1 MGKLDSEIFLS
12 GGVVNNSN
20 YNVLITMK
28 DLQQILS
35 MRRSQIDRLSKVDS
49 RFPQKIHFGESRQSM
64 VRFHY
69 DDVMTYI
76 QNKRENCI
84 NGYYRGEEAIRPS

>member
-1 MGKLDSEIFLS
+1 MQKLDSEIVVG
-12 GGVVNNSN
+12 GGVVDNSN

-28 DLQQILS
+28 DLEQILS
-35 MRRSQIDRLSKVDS
+35 MSRSQIDRLSKTDS
-49 RFPQKIHFGESRQSM
+49 NFPQKIHFGESRQSM

-76 QNKRENCI
+76 LNKREDCI
-84 NGYYRGEEAIRPS
+84 NGYYQGEEEIRPS